1 MIMSK
6 FKNISKEFFGLRE
19 QDEQSKKPPGVP
31 SDDDIEQ
38 VEKFKDAYSDLK
50 DELEEAELVN
60 SITDYQGGVVYKIND
75 PAEASNVYNKIK
87 TWTEGKGFKTI
98 KAKRL
103 ADDKFFIYFR
113 LGEDPASE
121 AQKINGYFAQLAE
134 LDKFKFKVISQE
146 PETDL
151 PVPVKRPQGKI

>member
-1 MIMSK
+1 MSK

-19 QDEQSKKPPGVP
+19 QDDKKMDPAKQKEFNDELKQTV
-31 SDDDIEQ
+31 DLTQ
-38 VEKFKDAYSDLK
+38 QLK
-50 DELEEAELVN
+50 DLTEDELAEAELVN
-60 SITDYQGGVVYKIND
+60 SITDYQGGVIYKITD
-75 PAEASNVYNKIK
+75 PAEAKNVYNKIK
-87 TWTEGKGFKTI
+87 TWTAKKGFKTI
-98 KAKRL
+98 KTKRL

-121 AQKINGYFAQLAE
+121 AQKINGYFAQLPE